1 MLSESLTRTARR
13 NVIDL
18 RVLAGSIGIILLG
31 ASTSAEIN
39 LGGRLFYSEVIL
51 LLLLPFL
58 LLRERPHPASEVFHR
73 WILVGG
79 VLWLWSLGLTDFVR
93 ATPFED
99 WSRGISKVSF
109 LLLNYIALRRLL
121 NTDRKILLMAVGLA
135 IGTAIGVQSQDY
147 EPETAWKFGL
157 GAMYAVFI
165 GVACS
170 WKPLR
175 SLTLLPTLAFA
186 ALAVTSAFM
195 GTRNLAGTAMLAAG
209 VLVVGRILAMLN
221 AESTRGRVAG
231 VLAVTM
237 IGMATYSVFGVLS
250 DEGVFG
256 EKVQRKYR
264 EQVQGGG
271 GNLLLGGRS
280 ESLIAIIAIAD
291 SPILGHGSWARN
303 REYRLLYESLRS
315 KKTGKPV
322 VDSGWYLIPTHSFFF
337 SGWVEAG
344 VLGAVWWGLVIIIVL
359 HSLYRLLNWTYPL
372 GPVAVFTACQ
382 LLWDIPFSPFGADR
396 RLSVA
401 FALVLLPIA
410 ASQAT
415 RLYVRKDS
423 ASPGLLVAPTKG

>member
-1 MLSESLTRTARR
+1 MLSESLSRTARR

-18 RVLAGSIGIILLG
+18 RVLVGSIAIVLLG

-39 LGGRLFYSEVIL
+39 LGGRLFYSEVML

-58 LLRERPHPASEVFHR
+58 LLRERPHPATEVFHR
-73 WILVGG
+73 WILICGI
-79 VLWLWSLGLTDFVR
+79 LWLWSLGLTDFVR

-109 LLLNYIALRRLL
+109 VLLNYVALRRLL

-135 IGTAIGVQSQDY
+135 IGTAISVQSQDY

-165 GVACS
+165 GVACA

-175 SLTLLPTLAFA
+175 NLTLLPSLAFV
-186 ALAVTSAFM
+186 ALAATSAFM

-209 VLVVGRILAMLN
+209 VLVVGRVLAVLN
-221 AESTRGRVAG
+221 AESTRGRIAG
-231 VLAVTM
+231 VLAVAM
-237 IGMATYSVFGVLS
+237 IGMVTYSGFGVLS

-256 EKVQRKYR
+256 EKIQRKYR
-264 EQVQGGG
+264 DQVRQGG
-271 GNLLLGGRS
+271 GNLLLGGRA
-280 ESLIAIIAIAD
+280 ESSIAVIAIAD
-291 SPILGHGSWARN
+291 SPILGHGSWAKN
-303 REYRLLYESLRS
+303 RDYRLLYESIRS
-315 KKTGKPV
+315 KNTGQPV
-322 VDSGWYLIPTHSFFF
+322 VDTGHYLIPTHSFFF

-344 VLGAVWWGLVIIIVL
+344 LLGAVWWGLVIFIVL

-415 RLYVRKDS
+415 RAYVRRDPEGGEMIVGRS
-423 ASPGLLVAPTKG
+423 